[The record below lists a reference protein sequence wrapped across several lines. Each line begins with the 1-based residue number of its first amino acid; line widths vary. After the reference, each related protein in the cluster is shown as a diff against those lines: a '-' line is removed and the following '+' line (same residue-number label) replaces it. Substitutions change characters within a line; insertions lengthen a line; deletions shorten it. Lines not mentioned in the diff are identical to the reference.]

1 VADLVAH
8 VKSLR
13 SEEEVGNE
21 LNTVRD
27 GENVVDPSEATSVVD
42 DESHEE
48 RTAGRAKSAQKRPN
62 ADVGCTLLLEE
73 CLGDYTRSSA
83 TRRRDEERS
92 ECSAD
97 CHGRV

>member
-1 VADLVAH
+1 MADHVAH

-13 SEEEVGNE
+13 SEEEVGDE
-21 LNTVRD
+21 LDTIRD
-27 GENVVDPSEATSVVD
+27 CEDVVDPSEATGVVD

-48 RTAGRAKSAQKRPN
+48 RTAGRTKSAQKRPN
-62 ADVGCTLLLEE
+62 TDVGCTLLLEE
-73 CLGDYTRSSA
+73 CLGDYTRSGA